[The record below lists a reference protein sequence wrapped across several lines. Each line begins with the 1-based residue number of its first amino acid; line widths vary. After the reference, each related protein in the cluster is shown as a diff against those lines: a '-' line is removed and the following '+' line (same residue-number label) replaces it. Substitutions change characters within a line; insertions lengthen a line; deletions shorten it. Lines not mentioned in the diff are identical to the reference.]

1 MSKIKAGIIG
11 ATGYVGVELLRL
23 LINHEEVEV
32 TAIGSNSYIGK
43 NIVDIYPSIGYE
55 NSMMCIENEKV
66 IDMCDIVFTALPHGV
81 SEKFAIKAIEAKKK
95 VIDLGADFRIKDEE
109 IYSKW
114 YGVSFIDKILHKKA
128 VYGLS
133 EIYQED
139 IKNADIVANPGCY
152 PTSISLPLMP
162 LLSSKLIKNNNL
174 IIDSKSGLTGAGREL
189 STSSHF
195 TEVNENITAYKI
207 GKHRHTPE
215 IEQNLSEAYKENV
228 DVVFTP
234 NLIPVNRG
242 ILSTIYCTKEEDV
255 SIDDIHKKLTDYYE
269 YKDFVE
275 ILPLDKITS
284 LKNVIYS
291 NKCVISVHENKDTLI
306 LCSTIDNMIK
316 GAAGQAIQ
324 NMNIMFGIEETTG
337 LKHIAPSF

>member
-11 ATGYVGVELLRL
+11 ATGYVGVEVLRL

-43 NIVDIYPSIGYE
+43 NIVDVYLSIGYE
-55 NSMMCIENEKV
+55 NSMVCIENEKV
-66 IDMCDIVFTALPHGV
+66 IDMCDVVFTALPHGV
-81 SEKFAIKAIEAKKK
+81 SEKFAIKAIESKKK

-109 IYSKW
+109 IYSEW

-133 EIYQED
+133 EIYKED

-162 LLSSKLIKNNNL
+162 LLSSKLIKNNNI

-242 ILSTIYCTKEEDV
+242 ILSTIYCIKEDNV
-255 SIDDIHKKLTDYYE
+255 SIGDIHKKLTDYYE

-306 LCSTIDNMIK
+306 ICSTIDNMIK

>member
-306 LCSTIDNMIK
+306 ICSTIDNMIK